1 MRAAVY
7 HGKRDVRFE
16 ERPIP
21 TPGPGEVRVKVG
33 GCGLCGSDRH
43 LWELGLYVPGV
54 VPGHE
59 MAGPIDALGPGV
71 LDVHEGQSVAVEP
84 LHACGHCP
92 QCLQGRDPLC
102 DETAFYGV
110 MRDGGFAEYA
120 VVPAGRLFPFDPE
133 LDVATAALAEPAGV
147 AVHGLRR
154 ADIQPGK
161 KVLVLGAGPIG
172 LMTLLAA
179 RRLGAGEV
187 TISARHPWQ
196 AEAARRLG
204 ADRVLTEAEAS
215 PQALAGLLG
224 AQRPEIVA
232 ETVGGSADTLEAA
245 AAGVAPG
252 GAITVL
258 GLFTVPVSLQPH
270 VLFAKEVTLAW
281 SNCYSRP
288 PHAPG
293 RADFADAVTLVED
306 ERERLDV
313 FTTHSVGLDEI
324 GRAYALAE
332 ERPAGLVK
340 LTVRP

>member
-21 TPGPGEVRVKVG
+21 TPGPGEVRVKIG

-43 LWELGLYVPGV
+43 LFELGLYVPGV

-59 MAGPIDALGPGV
+59 MAGTVDALGPGV
-71 LDVHEGQSVAVEP
+71 TDVSEGQSVAVEP
-84 LHACGHCP
+84 IHSCGRCP
-92 QCLQGRDPLC
+92 QCERGLDPLC
-102 DETAFYGV
+102 DESAFYGV
-110 MRDGGFAEYA
+110 MRDGGFAEFA

-133 LDVATAALAEPAGV
+133 LDPAAAALAEPAGV

-154 ADIQPGK
+154 GNMQPGK

-172 LMTLLAA
+172 LMALLAA

-187 TISARHPWQ
+187 AISARHPWQ

-204 ADRVLTEAEAS
+204 ADRVLAESEAA
-215 PQALAGLLG
+215 PLALAGLSG
-224 AQRPEIVA
+224 AARPDIVA
-232 ETVGGSADTLEAA
+232 ETVGGNADTLEAA
-245 AAGVAPG
+245 AAAVAPG
-252 GAITVL
+252 GAVAVL
-258 GLFTVPVSLQPH
+258 GLFTTPISLQPH

-281 SNCYSRP
+281 SNCYARP
-288 PHAPG
+288 PFAPG
-293 RADFADAVTLVED
+293 RADFADAVSLVED
-306 ERERLDV
+306 ERERLDI
-313 FTTHSVGLDEI
+313 FTTHSVGLEEI

-332 ERPAGLVK
+332 ERPPGLVK

>member
-1 MRAAVY
+1 
-7 HGKRDVRFE
+7 
-16 ERPIP
+16 
-21 TPGPGEVRVKVG
+21 
-33 GCGLCGSDRH
+33 
-43 LWELGLYVPGV
+43 
-54 VPGHE
+54 
-59 MAGPIDALGPGV
+59 MAGTVDALGPGV
-71 LDVHEGQSVAVEP
+71 EGVSEGQSVAVEP
-84 LHACGHCP
+84 IHACGRCP
-92 QCLQGRDPLC
+92 QCRRGLDPLC
-102 DETAFYGV
+102 DEGAFYGV

-133 LDVATAALAEPAGV
+133 LDAATAALAEPAGV
-147 AVHGLRR
+147 AVHGFRR
-154 ADIQPGK
+154 AGLEAGQ

-172 LMTLLAA
+172 LMALVAA

-187 TISARHPWQ
+187 SISARHPWQ

-204 ADRVLTEAEAS
+204 ADRVLAESEAS
-215 PQALAGLLG
+215 PAALAGITG
-224 AQRPEIVA
+224 AARPDVVA

-258 GLFTVPVSLQPH
+258 GLFTAPITLQPH

-281 SNCYSRP
+281 SNCYARP
-288 PHAPG
+288 PYAPG

-306 ERERLDV
+306 ERERLEV
-313 FTTHSVGLDEI
+313 FTTHSVGLDDI